1 MPMHIWRI
9 FSCFRMFS
17 KALAW
22 CLELFFESFGFSRM
36 LGKVSRLNR
45 VLYNSRQLETDARIK
60 KKKDVNSN
68 FAHPSAVDFT
78 VGLQW
83 ETKSSESTWPYFSII
98 GGGSKNSGTPKWMVY
113 NEKPFWNGWFGGT
126 PIFGNI
132 HMTFWHVVMRKL
144 SFFYEGL
151 GEAGQ
156 ICDGNSTSTNNHH
169 FERLLFFPVSQ
180 TEIIPRQDLTTNWLT
195 ATERSIFHWLP
206 WTYGRYY
213 TPWN

>member
-1 MPMHIWRI
+1 MCTQISRWNSKKRWYIINVHLVSHLSSTFFVIFFPLHLSNTMPMHIWRI

-22 CLELFFESFGFSRM
+22 GQPSCSKSCGFLGCLAKYQLTKQGA
-36 LGKVSRLNR
+36 KN
-45 VLYNSRQLETDARIK
+45 NSRQLETFS
-60 KKKDVNSN
+60 SN

-83 ETKSSESTWPYFSII
+83 ETKSSESTWPFFSII
-98 GGGSKNSGTPKWMVY
+98 
-113 NEKPFWNGWFGGT
+113 
-126 PIFGNI
+126 
-132 HMTFWHVVMRKL
+132 WHFDILSWRKL

-151 GEAGQ
+151 GEACQ
-156 ICDGNSTSTNNHH
+156 ICDEIPPGPTTIISNAFSS
-169 FERLLFFPVSQ
+169 FLSLKR
-180 TEIIPRQDLTTNWLT
+180 EIIPRQDLTTNWLT

-206 WTYGRYY
+206 WTYWRYY